1 MKLKLS
7 ESQYKRIFLKEQNQN
22 SEERLEKTLS
32 SFTYLDKPFSC
43 VANEPMKLEGKNVFP
58 INKPK
63 EIIYRRENDKGTWGT
78 MMQLTF
84 KKKEIKEQDNQIYIN
99 FAVGAKGKRDEQV
112 LIMGK
117 YQCGKGTNTSFQIN
131 RRIEIK
137 LTDIFYYIAN
147 PDGSTDKWKDTR
159 TTTPS
164 SVFSGVMSNNKVYNS
179 LKELSVDLNKIKADH
194 TKLKNKE

>member
-7 ESQYKRIFLKEQNQN
+7 ESQYKRIFLNEQSDN
-22 SEERLEKTLS
+22 EKLEKTLS
-32 SFTYLDKPFSC
+32 SFTYLEGKPFSC
-43 VANEPMKLEGKNVFP
+43 VSTEPMKLGSKNVYP

-63 EIIYRRENDKGTWGT
+63 EVIYRVENDKGDWGT
-78 MMQLTF
+78 VTHITF
-84 KKKEIKEQDNQIYIN
+84 KKKKLKEQDNQIYIQ
-99 FAVGAKGKRDEQV
+99 FVIGAKDKREEQV

-117 YQCGKGTNTSFQIN
+117 YQCGAGTNTNIKIN

-147 PDGSTDKWKDTR
+147 PDGSTDDWKDTR

-164 SVFSGVMSNNKVYNS
+164 PVFSGVMPNNKVYNS
-179 LKELSVDLNKIKADH
+179 LNELSVDLNKFKGNH
-194 TKLKNKE
+194 KKLKNKE